1 MSDHFVRLQIP
12 TLDHLVLCTREQ
24 LRMPWR
30 DGQPANSGDVT
41 GKGEFERAGSEV
53 PDLDRTIAGSGSEPL
68 VTRLHGE
75 GADPAE
81 VAGDDAEELPGRT
94 PLRFL
99 LADCVA
105 ANQASRRCVALRRRS
120 VGVGWEFSTS
130 CALYA
135 GQGCRCAVCLYLL
148 SGSRCACVLD
158 HLGHLRV
165 ARCSSV
171 FGFFFRAARPACAF
185 ACFAASAAGNSRT
198 SACSL
203 RIRAATLALCARSYG
218 DGSEGAT
225 SGCGGFCSADGRPNS
240 AAKTSRVRFADRRTA
255 SAARAVISGG
265 ISEGAGPVV
274 VAGAISAILFS
285 ATRLP

>member
-1 MSDHFVRLQIP
+1 
-12 TLDHLVLCTREQ
+12 
-24 LRMPWR
+24 MPWR

-185 ACFAASAAGNSRT
+185 ACFAASAAGNSPSV
-198 SACSL
+198 SAPLRSL
-203 RIRAATLALCARSYG
+203 SVL
-218 DGSEGAT
+218 
-225 SGCGGFCSADGRPNS
+225 GRMV
-240 AAKTSRVRFADRRTA
+240 TGLRVRHRAVVA
-255 SAARAVISGG
+255 SAVLM
-265 ISEGAGPVV
+265 VDQT
-274 VAGAISAILFS
+274 LLQ
-285 ATRLP
+285 RLPACALPIGALLLLRVP